1 MMSKIW
7 KNTVE
12 ERIMSKDIF
21 HFILSISTVNTYLWV
36 ENIGAHCEFLYGLH
50 VCLLRG
56 NHREGGYTRTY

>member
-7 KNTVE
+7 ENTVE

-36 ENIGAHCEFLYGLH
+36 ENIGSHCEILYVLH
-50 VCLLRG
+50 VCFLRG
-56 NHREGGYTRTY
+56 NHKEVGYTRTC